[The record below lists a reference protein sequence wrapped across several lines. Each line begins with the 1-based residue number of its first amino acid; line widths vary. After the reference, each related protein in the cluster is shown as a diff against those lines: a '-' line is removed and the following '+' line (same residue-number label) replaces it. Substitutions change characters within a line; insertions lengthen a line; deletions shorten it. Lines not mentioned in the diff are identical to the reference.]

1 MAVQKREFELEKNG
15 TYRSRI
21 TFDTEDAEECARIAK
36 EVSSGGR
43 SEDGSVRLMGYIPP
57 EMWAYDP
64 WLIIARRAQKEGDMG
79 EYTKNIKKFFE
90 VHPSLGVPFEK
101 KYF

>member
-1 MAVQKREFELEKNG
+1 MAIKKREFELDKDG

-21 TFDTEDAEECARIAK
+21 TFDTKDAEECLCLAK
-36 EVSSGGR
+36 EVTNGGR
-43 SEDGSVRLMGYIPP
+43 SEDGSMRLMGYIPP

-64 WLIIARRAQKEGDMG
+64 WLITAKRAQKEGDMG
-79 EYTKNIKKFFE
+79 EYTKNLKKFFE
-90 VHPSLGVPFEK
+90 VHPSLAMPFEK